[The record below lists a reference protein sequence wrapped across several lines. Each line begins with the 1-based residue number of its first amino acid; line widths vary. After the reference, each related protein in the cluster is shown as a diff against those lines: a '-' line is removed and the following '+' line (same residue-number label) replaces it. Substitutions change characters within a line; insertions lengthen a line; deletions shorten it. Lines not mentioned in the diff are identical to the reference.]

1 MLVDF
6 GGFPLRKIPERFFQG
21 FFSRIF
27 EGLLTVLAD
36 FGGYFKDPGM
46 IFGIFE
52 GFSGISNN
60 LKDAI
65 EIPGI
70 FEGLLTILTDS
81 GGYFKDPGTIFWD
94 F

>member
-60 LKDAI
+60 FEGCLKD
-65 EIPGI
+65 PR
-70 FEGLLTILTDS
+70 
-81 GGYFKDPGTIFWD
+81 D

>member
-1 MLVDF
+1 M
-6 GGFPLRKIPERFFQG
+6 
-21 FFSRIF
+21 
-27 EGLLTVLAD
+27 LTVLAD

-81 GGYFKDPGTIFWD
+81 GGY
-94 F
+94 